1 MNEKLSFQ
9 NITDILVQKAGV
21 SKKVGDTFAK
31 AFFDTLIEA
40 LSEGEDSIKVKGL
53 GTFKLV
59 QVDSRESVNVS
70 NGERIV
76 IPGYK
81 KVAFTP
87 EDSVVEVLNGRTDHT
102 EDEVVENTDVSDHTE
117 EEEITNSA
125 EEKSVESVCDDNN
138 NDSVNEEDIESLLQ
152 VPEPKHVEQPQD
164 AFGGIDMLIS
174 TPESVE
180 EVRQQYE
187 EAKAKMEVAVAEAR
201 KANAEKVRL
210 ERLLERLEKNVVPEG
225 VHTEDNV
232 VDQTDFADHTD
243 STDDEV
249 VGHTDEK
256 ETSHSGEEKLETP
269 VETESDDESKR
280 QEAFNRVMSE
290 PSQTEEAAPSIDKK
304 SSKNWLI
311 AAIFVLLTVLGT
323 FVYLIYRNIEAVEQ
337 VSVAQK
343 TTQPAKPTIPAKPVK
358 PVASKVDKDSLV
370 KAPKVDSTKMV
381 SNAQKESPKPEA
393 TQKPAEPS
401 KPERPKTHRVQ
412 RGESLTR
419 ISQIYYGT
427 KDSVR
432 AILRVNAFND
442 PNNIPVGAVVNLP

>member
-87 EDSVVEVLNGRTDHT
+87 EDSVLDVLNGRTDHT

-152 VPEPKHVEQPQD
+152 VPEPEHVEQPQD

-225 VHTEDNV
+225 AHTEDEV

-304 SSKNWLI
+304 SRKNWLI
-311 AAIFVLLTVLGT
+311 AAILVLLAVLGT

-343 TTQPAKPTIPAKPVK
+343 TATPTKPTIPAKPVK
-358 PVASKVDKDSLV
+358 PVASKVDKDSLA
-370 KAPKVDSTKMV
+370 KTPKVDSTKMV
-381 SNAQKESPKPEA
+381 SNAQKDAPKPEVA
-393 TQKPAEPS
+393 QKPAEPS

>member
-152 VPEPKHVEQPQD
+152 VPEPKHVEQLQD

-304 SSKNWLI
+304 SRKNWLI
-311 AAIFVLLTVLGT
+311 AAILVLLAVLGT

-343 TTQPAKPTIPAKPVK
+343 TATPAKPTIPAKPVK

-370 KAPKVDSTKMV
+370 KASKVDSTKMV
-381 SNAQKESPKPEA
+381 SNAQKESPKPEVA
-393 TQKPAEPS
+393 QKPAEPS